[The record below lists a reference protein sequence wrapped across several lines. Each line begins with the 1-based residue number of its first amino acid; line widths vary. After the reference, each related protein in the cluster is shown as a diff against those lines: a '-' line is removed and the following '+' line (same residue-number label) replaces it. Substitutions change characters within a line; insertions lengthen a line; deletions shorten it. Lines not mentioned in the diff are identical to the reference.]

1 MRLETTVFSGSSL
14 ASLKKSSGFSWIRSV
29 ALTVGTVFAVIVL
42 IRYVVLPIIGYLAKK
57 SAAPQPVR
65 RAAGIIYD
73 QVYHRPHPLHD
84 QKYRSALENFR
95 EEAAKFVRVNFQ
107 CSVEEFRV
115 RFPQGERLNALLDD
129 LFLEQG
135 KPIRKQTSD
144 FVDHLRAIISSE
156 EYQQGRAPRELVAFV
171 RYLCG
176 SKFLKHSMRNYLIRL
191 LTDCLRSAGGAFP
204 APDRLSAVTIATH
217 IEQLNGC
224 LRAVEPD
231 LRKTYL
237 ALAAQ
242 KLRGQLGVGFEPT
255 GKGPNIP
262 YVRSVRMVTHRGA
275 VYPVIVMRHGTP
287 TYDTLGDFFR
297 RRVGMNTVKVI
308 PEYET
313 FLANGLPVLYVNL
326 QKMASPGPE
335 RDRSVKIQELG
346 ERHQNFSFAAL
357 PVDGPVIDRIEEGT
371 TQEWI
376 DSLCAALFQ
385 ERDGFHLPRVLRGQE
400 EVGEQLRLLAA
411 DLHRLYFS
419 GADLAREDRLNYLMI
434 FYSHV
439 KDVFCERL
447 GTRAI
452 VSSCK
457 DNKDRGGASSS
468 VDEALQYL
476 RESRENDPEALNN
489 LLLAALAPYMIKYE
503 RIIPD
508 RLELF
513 LRVLRHL
520 GRLSEAQKQA
530 IREHRFVPG
539 YEVRS
544 QIVMP
549 LKEEIPDFFDLR
561 VAAAR

>member
-1 MRLETTVFSGSSL
+1 
-14 ASLKKSSGFSWIRSV
+14 
-29 ALTVGTVFAVIVL
+29 
-42 IRYVVLPIIGYLAKK
+42 
-57 SAAPQPVR
+57 
-65 RAAGIIYD
+65 
-73 QVYHRPHPLHD
+73 
-84 QKYRSALENFR
+84 
-95 EEAAKFVRVNFQ
+95 
-107 CSVEEFRV
+107 
-115 RFPQGERLNALLDD
+115 
-129 LFLEQG
+129 
-135 KPIRKQTSD
+135 
-144 FVDHLRAIISSE
+144 
-156 EYQQGRAPRELVAFV
+156 
-171 RYLCG
+171 
-176 SKFLKHSMRNYLIRL
+176 
-191 LTDCLRSAGGAFP
+191 
-204 APDRLSAVTIATH
+204 
-217 IEQLNGC
+217 
-224 LRAVEPD
+224 
-231 LRKTYL
+231 
-237 ALAAQ
+237 
-242 KLRGQLGVGFEPT
+242 
-255 GKGPNIP
+255 
-262 YVRSVRMVTHRGA
+262 
-275 VYPVIVMRHGTP
+275 
-287 TYDTLGDFFR
+287 
-297 RRVGMNTVKVI
+297 
-308 PEYET
+308 
-313 FLANGLPVLYVNL
+313 
-326 QKMASPGPE
+326 MASPGPE

-400 EVGEQLRLLAA
+400 EVGEQLRPLAA

-419 GADLAREDRLNYLMI
+419 GADLAREDRLTYLMI